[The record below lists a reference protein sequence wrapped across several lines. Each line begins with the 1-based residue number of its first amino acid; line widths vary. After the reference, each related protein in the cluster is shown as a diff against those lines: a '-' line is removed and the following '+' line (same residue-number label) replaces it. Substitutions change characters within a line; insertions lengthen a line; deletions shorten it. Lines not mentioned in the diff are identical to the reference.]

1 MARGLTPT
9 CRTHRSSVLVKHT
22 HRGSSCVRCAS
33 RDAGGPRDDGNGDG
47 DEKHIKRYELNAT
60 GVGGTTTT
68 TTRGHVVRTDLPK
81 KMGGKDEHP
90 HPVELLVS
98 ALIGCEQATAA
109 YVARHMSPR
118 MKLKGIHFE
127 YVASRDDRGA
137 TALPIDKTPPCD
149 AKLARVTGTAIVHLG
164 LSEDAHGAST
174 IARRVE
180 ELKRAVE
187 SRCPVANTLK
197 AAGTEYNVGTFP
209 FAANSRARTNDDSE
223 GLVKFVSCKHT
234 DKARSYYLY
243 RSPYDPVRVVDA
255 VP

>member
-1 MARGLTPT
+1 
-9 CRTHRSSVLVKHT
+9 VKT
-22 HRGSSCVRCAS
+22 
-33 RDAGGPRDDGNGDG
+33 
-47 DEKHIKRYELNAT
+47 YEVS
-60 GVGGTTTT
+60 GVGI
-68 TTRGHVVRTDLPK
+68 RTGCAVTARNHSIATDVPAP
-81 KMGGKDEHP
+81 MGGQDAAP
-90 HPVELLVS
+90 QPVELLVA

-197 AAGTEYNVGTFP
+197 AAGTELDVTWRVAIP
-209 FAANSRARTNDDSE
+209 E
-223 GLVKFVSCKHT
+223 H
-234 DKARSYYLY
+234 
-243 RSPYDPVRVVDA
+243 DPPLPGMRR
-255 VP
+255 